1 MIIICALCA
10 QALAV
15 ISAVSKREDTGPAP
29 LTGMIDTER
38 GVKMGITEIIALF
51 SGIAL
56 FLFGM
61 SLMGDGL
68 KKVAGSRL
76 ELILYRL
83 SNTPLKGVLL
93 GTGVTAVIQSSSA
106 TSIMVVGFVNAGM
119 MKLRQAIGIILGAIL
134 GTSVTGWV
142 ISLSYLGTGSGIGKL
157 LSTATLT
164 GIAAVAGIL
173 LRMFSKKTARKRV
186 GDILLGFAVLM
197 FGMSTMSGAVSG
209 LGEQEWFVGTLQKLS
224 NPLLGILVGAAFTA
238 LLQSASAAVGIVQ
251 ALSVTGAMRFEAAL
265 PLLMGIAIGA
275 AFPVLLSALGAKT
288 DGKRTAL
295 VYLVSEVVGVVICA
309 ALFYLVNA
317 IIRFPFMQRI
327 MNPFS
332 LAFVNTVLRLAM
344 VLLLLPF
351 TKLLET
357 MVKALV
363 RGKADEVQPALRLE
377 ERFIAHPAIA
387 IEQSRLTINDMA
399 QCAKDALGE
408 AFALLVRYSEANF
421 AKVEQLEADGDR
433 YEDALGTYLVKLT
446 GRELTKQQN
455 EDVSKYLHTITD
467 FERISDHAMN
477 IAESAKELN
486 EKQIS
491 FSEEAQKELSVVCM
505 AVREIM
511 RLTMQAFVEND
522 LTLAVQIE
530 PLEELIDQLCDKVKS
545 RHVERLQ
552 KGQCTIQQGF
562 VLNDLLTSLERVGD
576 HCSNVAVAMIEL
588 ADDSFA
594 THEYL
599 DQLLDKQSP
608 AFLETFDEYRE
619 RFSL

>member
-1 MIIICALCA
+1 MG
-10 QALAV
+10 
-15 ISAVSKREDTGPAP
+15 VS
-29 LTGMIDTER
+29 
-38 GVKMGITEIIALF
+38 EIIALF

-61 SLMGDGL
+61 SQMGDGL
-68 KKVAGSRL
+68 KKVAGSKL

-106 TSIMVVGFVNAGM
+106 TSVMVVGFVNAGM
-119 MKLRQAIGIILGAIL
+119 MKLQQAIGIILGAIL

-164 GIAAVAGIL
+164 GVAAVIGIL
-173 LRMFSKKTARKRV
+173 LRMFSKKAARRHT
-186 GDILLGFAVLM
+186 GEILLGFAILM

-209 LGEQEWFVGTLQKLS
+209 LGEQEWFVGTLKTLS

-275 AFPVLLSALGAKT
+275 AFPVLLSALGAKI

-295 VYLVSEVVGVVICA
+295 VYLVSEVVSVAISAVIYYIA
-309 ALFYLVNA
+309 NA
-317 IIRFPFMQRI
+317 IFHFSFTQTVMD
-327 MNPFS
+327 PFS

-344 VLLLLPF
+344 VVLLLPF
-351 TKLLET
+351 TKGLE
-357 MVKALV
+357 ALV
-363 RGKADEVQPALRLE
+363 RLLIRDKADEAQPALRLE
-377 ERFIAHPAIA
+377 ERFIAHPALA
-387 IEQSRLTINDMA
+387 IEQCRLTMNDMA
-399 QCAKDALGE
+399 ECAKDALGE
-408 AFALLVRYSEANF
+408 AFALLVRYSDENF
-421 AKVEQLEADGDR
+421 ARVEQLESDCDR
-433 YEDALGTYLVKLT
+433 YEDALGSYLIKLT
-446 GRELTKQQN
+446 GQELSQQQN

-477 IAESAKELN
+477 IAESARELN
-486 EKQIS
+486 EKQIT
-491 FSEEAQKELSVVCM
+491 FSEEALKELSVVTM

-511 RLTMQAFVEND
+511 RLSIQAFTEND
-522 LTLAVQIE
+522 LAIAVQIE
-530 PLEELIDQLCDKVKS
+530 PLEELIDQLCDKVK
-545 RHVERLQ
+545 HHHIERLQ
-552 KGQCTIQQGF
+552 KGRCTIQQGF

-576 HCSNVAVAMIEL
+576 HCSNVAVALIEL
-588 ADDSFA
+588 AEDSFA

-599 DQLLDKQSP
+599 DQLLDKESP
-608 AFLETFDEYRE
+608 AFLQAFDEYHE
-619 RFSL
+619 RFAL

>member
-209 LGEQEWFVGTLQKLS
+209 LGKQEWFVGTLQKLS

-332 LAFVNTVLRLAM
+332 PAFVNTVLRLAM
-344 VLLLLPF
+344 G
-351 TKLLET
+351 
-357 MVKALV
+357 
-363 RGKADEVQPALRLE
+363 GKADEVQPALRLE

-421 AKVEQLEADGDR
+421 ARVEQLEADGDR